1 MRQVFFFV
9 IFILF
14 LFTIFFI
21 ESFYQPIKKEDQK
34 IQVQI
39 VYHEKSHH
47 VEVEAYSTLEEA
59 LKQINLEDDVLESA
73 INFQQ
78 ILSHRDV
85 INIPLIQEIQCISI
99 NYADLEGLSSIK
111 GIGPK
116 TAESIIEFRQT
127 YGPFQELEDLLAI
140 KGIGEK
146 KLEAMRAFICL

>member
-9 IFILF
+9 LF
-14 LFTIFFI
+14 MLLLFTLFFM
-21 ESFYQPIKKEDQK
+21 ESFYKPLKKEEEK

-39 VYHEKSHH
+39 VYHEKSHNL
-47 VEVEAYSTLEEA
+47 EVEAYSTLAEA
-59 LKQINLEDDVLESA
+59 LKQIHLEDDVLESA

-85 INIPLIQEIQCISI
+85 INLPLIQEVQCISI
-99 NYADLEGLSSIK
+99 NFADLDGLTSIK

-116 TAESIIEFRQT
+116 TAQSIIDFRQS
-127 YGPFQELEDLLAI
+127 YGPFQELEGLLAI

-146 KLEAMRAFICL
+146 KLQAMRACICL